1 MANCEHEV
9 EFAEKLVELDQR
21 SKSNTHRIE
30 EVEKRQ
36 DNLDKLVASVSILKT
51 EQEHIQTDVL
61 EIKHDV
67 KDMKAAPA
75 KRWDGLVDKL
85 IAAAAG
91 AFIAWAF
98 SGGII

>member
-1 MANCEHEV
+1 MEREFEHRLTEV
-9 EFAEKLVELDQR
+9 EDR
-21 SKSNTHRIE
+21 SKSNQYRIE

-36 DNLDKLVASVSILKT
+36 DNLDKLVASVSILKS
-51 EQEHIQTDVL
+51 EQEHIQSDVQ

-85 IAAAAG
+85 IAALVG
-91 AFIAWAF
+91 AFLAWLLAGTP
-98 SGGII
+98 SV

>member
-1 MANCEHEV
+1 MNCEHEL
-9 EFAEKLVELDQR
+9 EFAEKLVEIDQR
-21 SKSNTHRIE
+21 SKSNCHRIE

-51 EQEHIQTDVL
+51 EQEHIQSDVQ

-67 KDMKAAPA
+67 KDMKAVPA

-85 IAAAAG
+85 IAVLAG
-91 AFIAWAF
+91 AFLAWLVTGAN
-98 SGGII
+98 GL

>member
-1 MANCEHEV
+1 MSCEHEY

-21 SKSNTHRIE
+21 SKSNCHRID

-51 EQEHIQTDVL
+51 EQEHIQSDVQ

-67 KDMKAAPA
+67 KGMMSAPG
-75 KRWDGLVDKL
+75 KRWDGLMDKL
-85 IAAAAG
+85 IAAVAG
-91 AFIAWAF
+91 AFLAWLVTGAQ
-98 SGGII
+98 GL